1 MLKYRRQAQQMSNE
15 IVELGRQLVEHKLL
29 IPGVT
34 VSARIPTKGFGHAI
48 MTVELEG
55 TVMSANAN
63 GVKIHFSDR
72 KPRITKFEEL
82 TAIEG
87 MDLPRFAQA
96 YRIKTA
102 TKKKKR

>member
-1 MLKYRRQAQQMSNE
+1 MSNE
-15 IVELGRQLVEHKLL
+15 IRDLGRQLVAHKLL

-55 TVMSANAN
+55 TVINADDE
-63 GVKIHFSDR
+63 GVKIYFSDR
-72 KPRITKFEEL
+72 KPRVARFEDL

-87 MDLPRFAQA
+87 MDIPRFAQA
-96 YRIKTA
+96 YRIKTDA
-102 TKKKKR
+102 KKKKR

>member
-1 MLKYRRQAQQMSNE
+1 MNNE
-15 IVELGRQLVEHKLL
+15 IRELGQKLVENKLL

-34 VSARIPTKGFGHAI
+34 VSARIPTSGFGHAI
-48 MTVELEG
+48 LTVELEG
-55 TVMSANAN
+55 TVMSANAD
-63 GVKIHFSDR
+63 GVKIMFTDR
-72 KPRITKFEEL
+72 NPRVARFEDL

>member
-1 MLKYRRQAQQMSNE
+1 MNNE
-15 IVELGRQLVEHKLL
+15 MQELGQKLVENKLL

-55 TVMSANAN
+55 TVISADAD
-63 GVKIHFSDR
+63 GVKIQFMDR
-72 KPRITKFEEL
+72 NPRVARFEDL

>member
-1 MLKYRRQAQQMSNE
+1 MSNE
-15 IVELGRQLVEHKLL
+15 IRDLGRQLVAHKLL

-55 TVMSANAN
+55 TVINADGE
-63 GVKIHFSDR
+63 GVKIYFSDR
-72 KPRITKFEEL
+72 KPRVARFEDL

-87 MDLPRFAQA
+87 MDIPRFAQA

-102 TKKKKR
+102 AKKKKR

>member
-1 MLKYRRQAQQMSNE
+1 MNSE
-15 IVELGRQLVEHKLL
+15 IQELGQQLVKHNLL

-48 MTVELEG
+48 MTIELEG
-55 TVMSANAN
+55 TVISADAI
-63 GVKIHFSDR
+63 GVKIHFADR
-72 KPRITKFEEL
+72 KSRVTKFEEL

-102 TKKKKR
+102 AKKKKR

>member
-1 MLKYRRQAQQMSNE
+1 MSNE
-15 IVELGRQLVEHKLL
+15 IQELGQKLVESKLL
-29 IPGVT
+29 IPGVI
-34 VSARIPTKGFGHAI
+34 VSARITTKGFGHAI

-55 TVMSANAN
+55 TVISANAS
-63 GVKIHFSDR
+63 GVKIHFADR
-72 KPRITKFEEL
+72 TPRVTKFEEL

-102 TKKKKR
+102 AKKKKR

>member
-1 MLKYRRQAQQMSNE
+1 MNSE
-15 IVELGRQLVEHKLL
+15 IRELGQQLVKHNLL

-55 TVMSANAN
+55 TVVNTSED
-63 GVKIHFSDR
+63 GVKIQFIDR
-72 KPRITKFEEL
+72 KSRIAKFEDL

-87 MDLPRFAQA
+87 MDIPRFAQA

-102 TKKKKR
+102 SKKKKR